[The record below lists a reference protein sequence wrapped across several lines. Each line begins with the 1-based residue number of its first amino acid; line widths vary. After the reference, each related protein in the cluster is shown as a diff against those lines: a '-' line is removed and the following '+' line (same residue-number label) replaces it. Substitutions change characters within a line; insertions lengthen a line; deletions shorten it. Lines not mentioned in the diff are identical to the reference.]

1 MRTLALSGASC
12 KRRSFF
18 YCTGAA
24 CKSLQLLALLMV
36 EGYLGRFWAVWT
48 GAMGFANELRHNGVL
63 RSSHRASG
71 GGIMLLWKGLA
82 RRFPQAGQKGGSVK
96 RCTHR
101 YGATRA

>member
-36 EGYLGRFWAVWT
+36 EGCVGRFWAVWT
-48 GAMGFANELRHNGVL
+48 EAMGLADELRHNGVL
-63 RSSHRASG
+63 RSLHTSDSPKFARLSG
-71 GGIMLLWKGLA
+71 VILSCA
-82 RRFPQAGQKGGSVK
+82 
-96 RCTHR
+96 
-101 YGATRA
+101 

>member
-36 EGYLGRFWAVWT
+36 EGCVGRFWGVWT
-48 GAMGFANELRHNGVL
+48 EAMGLADELRVDGVL
-63 RSSHRASG
+63 RSSLCALTEGAQRRAT
-71 GGIMLLWKGLA
+71 WHHAYDVKG
-82 RRFPQAGQKGGSVK
+82 
-96 RCTHR
+96 
-101 YGATRA
+101 

>member
-36 EGYLGRFWAVWT
+36 EGYLGRSWAVWT
-48 GAMGFANELRHNGVL
+48 EAMGFADELRMYGIL
-63 RSSHRASG
+63 GSSHSPGPTPMSAPNHYPASY
-71 GGIMLLWKGLA
+71 
-82 RRFPQAGQKGGSVK
+82 Q
-96 RCTHR
+96 
-101 YGATRA
+101 

>member
-48 GAMGFANELRHNGVL
+48 GAMGFADELPLYGVL
-63 RSSHRASG
+63 RSSHSPGPMPITVLMYRQG
-71 GGIMLLWKGLA
+71 GFEA
-82 RRFPQAGQKGGSVK
+82 R
-96 RCTHR
+96 CI
-101 YGATRA
+101 

>member
-36 EGYLGRFWAVWT
+36 EGYLGRWWAVWT
-48 GAMGFANELRHNGVL
+48 EAMGLADELRMYGVL
-63 RSSHRASG
+63 RSS
-71 GGIMLLWKGLA
+71 
-82 RRFPQAGQKGGSVK
+82 PVE
-96 RCTHR
+96 
-101 YGATRA
+101 GACATLR

>member
-36 EGYLGRFWAVWT
+36 EGYLGRSWGVWT
-48 GAMGFANELRHNGVL
+48 EAMGFADELRSDGVL
-63 RSSHRASG
+63 RSSLRASNA
-71 GGIMLLWKGLA
+71 KQ
-82 RRFPQAGQKGGSVK
+82 RQ
-96 RCTHR
+96 R
-101 YGATRA
+101 YAI

>member
-36 EGYLGRFWAVWT
+36 EGCVGRSWVVWT
-48 GAMGFANELRHNGVL
+48 GAMGLADELRMYGVL
-63 RSSHRASG
+63 RSS
-71 GGIMLLWKGLA
+71 
-82 RRFPQAGQKGGSVK
+82 PVE
-96 RCTHR
+96 
-101 YGATRA
+101 GACATLR

>member
-36 EGYLGRFWAVWT
+36 EGYLGRSWGVWT
-48 GAMGFANELRHNGVL
+48 GAMGFADELRRDGVL
-63 RSSHRASG
+63 RSSHLAPV
-71 GGIMLLWKGLA
+71 GGIML
-82 RRFPQAGQKGGSVK
+82 
-96 RCTHR
+96 TM
-101 YGATRA
+101 

>member
-36 EGYLGRFWAVWT
+36 EGYLGRFW
-48 GAMGFANELRHNGVL
+48 GCLD
-63 RSSHRASG
+63 
-71 GGIMLLWKGLA
+71 
-82 RRFPQAGQKGGSVK
+82 
-96 RCTHR
+96 
-101 YGATRA
+101 